1 MNCNQAGDLP
11 HPLCSVDFDPP
22 EEAIEEG
29 IREPRASEPQRKRA
43 KEVGEERAGSERWRS
58 RGARD

>member
-1 MNCNQAGDLP
+1 M
-11 HPLCSVDFDPP
+11 CSVDFDPP